1 MTERR
6 RKVFSA
12 TVPELLLKEVSARYG
27 NVSEFTERALQTQL
41 DLDRQL
47 EAIEILAGSG
57 SRARGRKILDEV
69 AREPGYPDLAARWD
83 REREEDQR
91 ALGLLQRRKP
101 KPEVAP

>member
-47 EAIEILAGSG
+47 EAIEIAAGKG
-57 SRARGRKILDEV
+57 NRARGRRVLEDIEKQ
-69 AREPGYPDLAARWD
+69 PWYPDLAARWD

-91 ALGLLQRRKP
+91 LVAGMEQRRRK
-101 KPEVAP
+101 ASGS